1 MGLEDVRHAYRHEPT
16 LDEELAL
23 AGDDD
28 LIEMA
33 TLDREDT
40 GLPCLVMI
48 STRMG
53 SHGPR
58 VKGWFGRPGGDQ
70 PSFSVSI
77 TDPPRVVASSLTD
90 RETRRVADPVLA
102 WVQLNR
108 EALIDFWFNGNELT
122 NREVQAFIA
131 RLQKL

>member
-1 MGLEDVRHAYRHEPT
+1 MGLEEVRSAIRHEPT

-23 AGDDD
+23 VSADD

-70 PSFSVSI
+70 PSFSVSVAE
-77 TDPPRVVASSLTD
+77 PPQVVASSLGE
-90 RETRRVADPVLA
+90 RETRRAAEPVIA
-102 WVQLNR
+102 WVGLNR
-108 EALIDFWFNGNELT
+108 EALTDYWFNGSGLT
-122 NREVQAFIA
+122 NRQVQAFIA
-131 RLQKL
+131 ALKKV